1 MWQRTGW
8 NYDIRGVLRNHFL
21 LKNKI
26 YKINPITKEIIFDN
40 FRLSPEYVRL
50 IHKTLLKYHIQF
62 IHAYPSAAFQF
73 CYMCKEQGMDLG
85 FIKAFLCSSEGILD
99 FQKKLIVDELGI
111 KLYSFYGHSEKLVS
125 GGYCEY
131 TDHYHIEPNYGFFE
145 LVDENNKPVLTSGE
159 IGEIT
164 GTTLNNYGMPLIRYR
179 TGDFAEY
186 VGDHCEKCGRKMPVI
201 KNIQGRWDKNQI
213 FRKDGSYITTT
224 ALNLHGDLYK
234 VINGLQYVQEHP
246 GMLKIL
252 IIKGSEFREDH
263 GIMFKRHFSEV
274 MGSDSEV
281 VVDYVDKLIFQP
293 NGKFVQLISNIKS
306 EK

>member
-1 MWQRTGW
+1 
-8 NYDIRGVLRNHFL
+8 
-21 LKNKI
+21 
-26 YKINPITKEIIFDN
+26 
-40 FRLSPEYVRL
+40 
-50 IHKTLLKYHIQF
+50 
-62 IHAYPSAAFQF
+62 
-73 CYMCKEQGMDLG
+73 
-85 FIKAFLCSSEGILD
+85 LCSSEGILD